1 VGLLFFVDGMAERNH
16 MFTMEATQLFQ
27 VELRLLPFQAH
38 AMRTGSSCP
47 LLASLRMVGELIEG
61 WPAVKKQSER
71 P

>member
-1 VGLLFFVDGMAERNH
+1 MS
-16 MFTMEATQLFQ
+16 TMEATRLFQ